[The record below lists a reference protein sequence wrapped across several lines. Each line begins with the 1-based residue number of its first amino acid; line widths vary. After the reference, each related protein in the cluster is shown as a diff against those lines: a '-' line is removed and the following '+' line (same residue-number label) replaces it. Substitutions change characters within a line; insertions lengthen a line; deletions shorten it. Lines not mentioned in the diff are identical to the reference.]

1 MRWSELEREAP
12 ELAALGRERLEAAG
26 LVMLGTIRADGS
38 PRISPVEPFLLEG
51 HLLFGV
57 MSRSAKARDL
67 TRDPRCAVH
76 SIVTAPNQGEG
87 ELKLFGRVEE
97 VRDAALRNASDEPW
111 WVTFGDDRALVLS
124 LDVDRAVYVSWD
136 LEGGEM
142 TVRRWSPER
151 GATAATT
158 SYP

>member
-1 MRWSELEREAP
+1 MRWSALETEAP
-12 ELAALGRERLEAAG
+12 ELALLGRERLKAAG

-38 PRISPVEPFLLEG
+38 PRISPVEPFLIEG
-51 HLLFGV
+51 HLLFGL

-97 VRDAALRNASDEPW
+97 VRDPTLRNASDEPW
-111 WVTFGDDRALVLS
+111 WVSFGDDRALVVS
-124 LDVDRAVYVSWD
+124 FDVERAAFVSWD
-136 LEGGEM
+136 LEGGLM

-151 GATAATT
+151 GATAFTAP
-158 SYP
+158 YP

>member
-1 MRWSELEREAP
+1 MRWSALETEAP
-12 ELAALGRERLEAAG
+12 ELAALGRERLEAAR

-38 PRISPVEPFLLEG
+38 PRISPVEPFLIEG
-51 HLLFGV
+51 HLLFGA

-76 SIVTAPNQGEG
+76 SIVNAPNEGEG

-97 VRDAALRNASDEPW
+97 VRDPALRNASDEPW
-111 WVTFGDDRALVLS
+111 WVHFGDDRALVLS
-124 LDVDRAVYVSWD
+124 FDVERAAFVSWD
-136 LEGGEM
+136 LEGALM

-151 GATAATT
+151 GATAST
-158 SYP
+158 SPYP

>member
-1 MRWSELEREAP
+1 MRWSELELEAP
-12 ELAALGRERLEAAG
+12 ELAALGRERLEAAK
-26 LVMLGTIRADGS
+26 LVMLGTIRADGT

-51 HLLFGV
+51 HLLLGA
-57 MSRSAKARDL
+57 MTRSAKARDL

-87 ELKLFGRVEE
+87 ELKLFGRVEQ
-97 VRDAALRNASDEPW
+97 VGDPALRNASDEPW
-111 WVTFGDDRALVLS
+111 WVPLGDDRALVFS
-124 LDVDRAVYVSWD
+124 VEIDRAVFVSWD
-136 LEGGEM
+136 LEGGLM

-151 GATAATT
+151 GTTASTT

>member
-1 MRWSELEREAP
+1 MRWSALETEAP
-12 ELAALGRERLEAAG
+12 ELADLGGERLEAAG

-38 PRISPVEPFLLEG
+38 PHISPVEPFEG
-51 HLLFGV
+51 HLLFGA

-97 VRDAALRNASDEPW
+97 VRDPALRNASDEPW
-111 WVTFGDDRALVLS
+111 WVSFGDDRALVLS
-124 LDVDRAVYVSWD
+124 FDVERAAFVSWD
-136 LEGGEM
+136 LEGGLM

-151 GATAATT
+151 GATTSTT
-158 SYP
+158 PYP